1 MTLYPARGSFE
12 DRLVLVY
19 QDLKHFAKSEK
30 LTLHMSGLT
39 RLLLLTTERL
49 FSGRESWCGENI
61 WSTVQFMIHECFSL
75 SCLAMHELFYIMV
88 HACMVFWHVMNLMIM
103 DLEDVV

>member
-1 MTLYPARGSFE
+1 
-12 DRLVLVY
+12 
-19 QDLKHFAKSEK
+19 
-30 LTLHMSGLT
+30 
-39 RLLLLTTERL
+39 
-49 FSGRESWCGENI
+49 
-61 WSTVQFMIHECFSL
+61 MIHECFSL